1 MAYGTVSSSLL
12 IHTVTLTRPV
22 RSYAGGTKQP
32 LVTETVQATGIRAR
46 LEPLSG
52 RLQETVLGRI
62 PSATHRLFTN
72 RLDVKENDL
81 VTDEA
86 TGQRYVVHQVSNFF
100 GHHLEAILEAKRD

>member
-1 MAYGTVSSSLL
+1 MASGTVPGSLL
-12 IHTVTLTRPV
+12 IQAVTLTRPV
-22 RSYAGGTKQP
+22 RSYASGTKQP

-62 PSATHRLFTN
+62 PSATHRFFTN
-72 RLDVKENDL
+72 RLDVKANDL
-81 VTDEA
+81 IQDEA
-86 TGQRYVVHQVSNFF
+86 SGQKYVVHEVSHFF